1 MRERRQGLDF
11 FLQHKALNLVLRA
24 PIPVRDSGNTPAV
37 APWVDPL
44 VAADWDNTQA
54 EVVQEAALV
63 AEDWRNKPVAAA
75 LPELVRPQCHTLATQ
90 EAVLANKP
98 ADLSLECL
106 PEY

>member
-54 EVVQEAALV
+54 AAAQEAA

-75 LPELVRPQCHTLATQ
+75 LRALVRPRRHIVVAQ
-90 EAVLANKP
+90 AVALANKP